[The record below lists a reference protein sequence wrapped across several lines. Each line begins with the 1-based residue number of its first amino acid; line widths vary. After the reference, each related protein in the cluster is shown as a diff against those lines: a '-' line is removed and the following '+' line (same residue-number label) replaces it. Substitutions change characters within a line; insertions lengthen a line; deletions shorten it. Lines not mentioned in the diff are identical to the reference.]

1 MPDEKVDT
9 VKHAQTQSAKLSHQK
24 KYPSQTSCG
33 NRLSYKITLQSLLDA
48 GNNFSAAFLDAGGDT
63 NAAVAP
69 PEGAEAANE
78 EMADANPTLLR
89 PFQTQRCRTS

>member
-1 MPDEKVDT
+1 
-9 VKHAQTQSAKLSHQK
+9 
-24 KYPSQTSCG
+24 
-33 NRLSYKITLQSLLDA
+33 LDA

-69 PEGAEAANE
+69 PEGAEAADE

-89 PFQTQRCRTS
+89 PIQTQRCRNFMKIQIPTTSSDLIEKRQHLKTGNICMYAALVL